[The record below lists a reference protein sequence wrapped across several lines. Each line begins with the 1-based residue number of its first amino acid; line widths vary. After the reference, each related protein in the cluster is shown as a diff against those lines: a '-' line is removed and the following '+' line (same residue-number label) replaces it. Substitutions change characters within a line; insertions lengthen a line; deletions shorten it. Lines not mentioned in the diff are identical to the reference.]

1 MFQMIKDRIAS
12 EQEIDLATCEEIR
25 RMFTDDM
32 TSLHLLALM
41 LTADQ
46 GKAEQCFVSG
56 LEDCVQGNTAFRNWA
71 RAWAVRTIIK
81 NAVEIIAPASAHAS
95 HMQQT
100 ANPIANSDSGISAV
114 IGAITG
120 LEPLERFAF
129 VISVLEGYP
138 VSECAT
144 LLNCSAD
151 DVVEAR
157 SRALESVATTGDSY
171 ITAITFAKACSSH
184 LPLSLAHAR

>member
-12 EQEIDLATCEEIR
+12 EREIDLATCEEIR

-46 GKAEQCFVSG
+46 AKAEQCFVSG

-81 NAVEIIAPASAHAS
+81 NAVEIIAPASAHSS
-95 HMQQT
+95 HVPQPT
-100 ANPIANSDSGISAV
+100 NPISNSDSGLSAV

-184 LPLSLAHAR
+184 LPLYLAH